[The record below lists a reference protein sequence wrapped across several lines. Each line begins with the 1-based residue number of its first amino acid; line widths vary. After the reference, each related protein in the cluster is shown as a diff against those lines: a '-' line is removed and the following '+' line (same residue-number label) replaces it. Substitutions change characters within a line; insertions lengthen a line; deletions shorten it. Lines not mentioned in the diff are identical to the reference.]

1 MAVNSTMQMRSILV
15 SQVQALLPA
24 IGLTDDD
31 FQKPNSPF
39 NIPTGKTWIRLTTN
53 DTDTENQEATG
64 AIRTVTGLLTIDVF
78 SPLNKGDAVAQS
90 AVELIRAGLS
100 NKYYSDTLRV
110 RQGFISDETESEWYK
125 VRVQFTYTYEGLTN
139 GG

>member
-15 SQVQALLPA
+15 NQVQGLLPSV
-24 IGLTDDD
+24 GLIDDD

-39 NIPTGKTWIRLTTN
+39 TIPKGKTWLRLATN

-64 AIRTVTGLLTIDVF
+64 AIRTVTGILTIDIF

-90 AVELIRAGLS
+90 AAEVIRAGLS

-110 RQGFISDETESEWYK
+110 RQGFISDATESDWYK
-125 VRVQFTYTYEGLTN
+125 VQIQFTYTYEGLTN